1 MSVRKPLAVAILAV
15 WVGTLAWNAKRL
27 YLRPEAERLA
37 EAATTLPPGPAYYS
51 VWREDR
57 RVGWARS
64 ELDTIPSRDEFL
76 LRDQLVIDLGA
87 LGLGGE
93 ARVRTRALLGP
104 SLDLRR
110 FSVEASGLLAQ
121 LSADGIVA
129 GDSALRLTVS
139 RGGESSSYDVPL
151 QGPVILSNALPLR
164 LAARGEATPGERFE
178 VRTFDPMELASKTV
192 RVEVLD
198 RTLRSYPDSAVL
210 DSVDGRWRAVRE
222 DTVRA
227 WLVSQEL
234 AGISVE
240 SWVSANGRLLEART
254 PSGFRLERTAF
265 ELAFWPFERRGGRR

>member
-1 MSVRKPLAVAILAV
+1 MSLRKALAIAILAV

-37 EAATTLPPGPAYYS
+37 AAATTLPPGPAYYS

-76 LRDQLVIDLGA
+76 LRDQLVLDLGA

-104 SLDLRR
+104 SLSLRR

-121 LSADGIVA
+121 LSADGIVS
-129 GDSALRLTVS
+129 GDTVLELTVR
-139 RGGESSSYDVPL
+139 RGGETSSLRVPL
-151 QGPVILSNALPLR
+151 DGPVVLSNALPLR
-164 LAARGEATPGERFE
+164 LAAQGGAEPGERFD
-178 VRTFDPMELASKTV
+178 VRAFDPMELAPKTV

-198 RTLRSYPDSAVL
+198 RRLRSYPDSAVL
-210 DSVDGRWRAVRE
+210 DSAGGGWHAVRR

-227 WLVSQEL
+227 WLVAQEL
-234 AGISVE
+234 AGIRVE
-240 SWVSANGRLLEART
+240 SWVDANGRLLEART